1 VTGFTNLCKK
11 KHMKNRIVFIIALF
25 LVSSN
30 GLIAQNRTLKKV
42 MELQMP
48 KTAEDEL
55 CGTRGA
61 GVCWNPITKKYYAA
75 FCGNVGFPMA
85 VFNPDGKRISNDSLT
100 TMEDI
105 RGLWFNPSINRIMAN
120 GYDDIG
126 WISYELNNA
135 GIPKTYYYK
144 YLGMNQP
151 NEQSV
156 GAYYSLLKSVVF
168 RDGNQV
174 VLYQNISSEA
184 VEVKESVLIHWGRK
198 KSEGPGEE
206 GVTTGDDFNG
216 NVVVTNIKN
225 ADIGFLN
232 TAGKQIELY
241 NFKDGYLQTTLK
253 LPETAPVESTFN
265 FAYSNGI
272 YWLFDIANR
281 KWIGYK

>member
-1 VTGFTNLCKK
+1 
-11 KHMKNRIVFIIALF
+11 MKNCIVFIIALF

-30 GLIAQNRTLKKV
+30 DLLAQNRTLKKV

-48 KTAEDEL
+48 KTSEDEI

-85 VFNPDGKRISNDSLT
+85 VFNPEGKRISSDSLT

-144 YLGMNQP
+144 FTGMNQP

-174 VLYQNISSEA
+174 VLYQNISNDA

-206 GVTTGDDFNG
+206 DVTTGEDYNS

-225 ADIGFLN
+225 AEFGFLN

-253 LPETAPVESTFN
+253 LPETAPVESIFN
-265 FAYSNGI
+265 FSYSNGI